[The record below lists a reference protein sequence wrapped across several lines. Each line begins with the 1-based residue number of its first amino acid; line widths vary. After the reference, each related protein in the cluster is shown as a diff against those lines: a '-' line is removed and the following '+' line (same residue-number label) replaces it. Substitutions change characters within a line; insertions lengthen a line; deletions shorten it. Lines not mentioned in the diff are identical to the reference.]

1 MDQFSSK
8 PSVSLEKSIDTS
20 TALVETNPADI
31 DRVYE
36 LEKCFEWITENN
48 YKKVSPNR
56 SLLSQFILLHLPYL
70 GMSTIPRL
78 SPTRFIGDSQSFT
91 ETARTSRLYHGRFG
105 LRKVHIHSRIS
116 IYIF

>member
-48 YKKVSPNR
+48 YKKVSRIDPFWH
-56 SLLSQFILLHLPYL
+56 SLYFYI
-70 GMSTIPRL
+70 
-78 SPTRFIGDSQSFT
+78 SPI
-91 ETARTSRLYHGRFG
+91 
-105 LRKVHIHSRIS
+105 
-116 IYIF
+116 